1 MKFHVRIVLLILC
14 ALGSIVSLS
23 QAEPYKRAPD
33 VIPGTLPEMRD
44 PSYWIA
50 RMEKPDEIILS
61 QVQIQRMNE
70 NYRQKIHSE
79 HPFKGA
85 NPDRIPNANRL
96 LYRQGH
102 VIAFPDLDTMS
113 PVEIADSV
121 RRQITREISFMLS
134 GHFANVASIEYS
146 EREIDAFE
154 REMAIDLLGKECR
167 VQYGITVRTARQ
179 RIIPSWLPQQE
190 GYPGHG
196 THCWDQWNLCVIKIA
211 SPVSVLH
218 RSRTGAYVFVLSED
232 GYGWLNS
239 EDVAFADRDVISS
252 YMKNDRFI
260 LCTGD
265 RVPYYS
271 DDRCLYVSGW
281 LRMGAHLPLSD
292 GGNPRIIQSPVR
304 KTDGTFAV
312 ERAWLASEADVH
324 AGYLPYTRRN
334 IVTTAFKLLDNTYD
348 WTGGWYGRNHDS
360 NLRDIFACFGFK
372 LPYEGLLFTHF
383 GDDDTI
389 VYPKMDR
396 KAQYAAILRH
406 EPFVTLMNCESGGP
420 HSNLLL
426 GEYNGTPIVF
436 DMHGYN
442 YQRED
447 GVWLEIRRCCVG
459 DITMPNY
466 FLKNRVTFL
475 GLKLPILND
484 IR

>member
-1 MKFHVRIVLLILC
+1 MKSCIKTTLLMLFALC
-14 ALGSIVSLS
+14 SLVSISR
-23 QAEPYKRAPD
+23 AEPYKRAPD

-44 PSYWIA
+44 PAYWVA

-61 QVQIQRMNE
+61 QSQILQKNE
-70 NYRQKIHSE
+70 KYWSKMHSG
-79 HPFKGA
+79 HPFAGA
-85 NPDRIPNANRL
+85 NPDRIPPANRL
-96 LYRQGH
+96 LYRPGH
-102 VIAFPDLDTMS
+102 VIVFPDLDAMS
-113 PVEIADSV
+113 SAEIADSV
-121 RRQITREISFMLS
+121 RQQITREISFMRQ

-154 REMAIDLLGKECR
+154 REMALDRLGKECS

-179 RIIPSWLPQQE
+179 RIIPSWLPQNE

-196 THCWDQWNLCVIKIA
+196 THCWDQWNLCVVKIA
-211 SPVSVLH
+211 SPVRVLH
-218 RSRTGAYVFVLSED
+218 RSRTGAYVFVLSGD
-232 GYGWLNS
+232 GYGWLNA
-239 EDVAFADRDVISS
+239 EDVAFADRDSVTA
-252 YMKNDRFI
+252 YVNGDRFI

-271 DDRCLYVSGW
+271 DERCLYVSGW
-281 LRMGAHLPLSD
+281 LRMGARVPPAERD
-292 GGNPRIIQSPVR
+292 NPRIILSPVR

-312 ERAWLASEADVH
+312 ERAWLAPDADIH

-360 NLRDIFACFGFK
+360 NLRDIFACFGFT
-372 LPYEGLLFTHF
+372 LPYEGLLFSHF
-383 GDDDTI
+383 GDDDTV
-389 VYPKMDR
+389 VYPDMD
-396 KAQYAAILRH
+396 KKEQYAAILRH

-442 YQRED
+442 YQDKD
-447 GVWLEIRRCCVG
+447 GTWLEVRRCCVG
-459 DITMPNY
+459 DITMPTY

-475 GLKLPILND
+475 GLK
-484 IR
+484 